1 MSSPASLSYEQA
13 PPFSLPLRFFL
24 SAPLFAAAA
33 GGLLLWQ
40 GEAVFASRWMPAT
53 LAITH
58 LITVGFML
66 MVMLGG
72 LLQVLPVVVGVQLVA
87 VRRLGPLL
95 HAALVVGAV
104 LLPLAFLRGSPWM
117 FSLAGALLGCCVL
130 LFLLA
135 AWRGVLRVAQNSAA
149 VLGIRLSLFGLGVT
163 AALGA
168 ALALGLGAGWPL
180 PYLALTDLHA
190 AWGLAAWAG
199 MLLAALS
206 YLVVPMFQLTPAYA
220 PRFPALLLGSV
231 AVGVGAWSLGMVLDA
246 AGWLTIAAAALALAG
261 TAYAGYTLRL
271 LAQRRRAR
279 RDSSLY
285 FWWLG
290 LATALPAAAMPLL
303 AMGFP
308 ALAARSEWA
317 LAFGVLLGVG
327 GFMSVMSGMLY
338 KIVPFLAWLH
348 LQDLGRARRK
358 VPAMGTLLP
367 EAGMKRHLNCHLLAV
382 GLLLSAVVWPAGLAR
397 VAGLALLCSGFC
409 LFANLWGAALA
420 YRRAAAEI
428 AKTAA
433 AVGDDRR

>member
-1 MSSPASLSYEQA
+1 MSSPAPLSYEQA

-33 GGLLLWQ
+33 GGLLLWE
-40 GEAVFASRWMPAT
+40 GSAVFASRWMPAT

-117 FSLAGALLGCCVL
+117 FSLAGAVLGCCVL

-135 AWRGVLRVAQNSAA
+135 AWRGVLRVAQSSAA

-220 PRFPALLLGSV
+220 PRFPALMLGSV

-290 LATALPAAAMPLL
+290 LATALPAVAMPLL

-358 VPAMGTLLP
+358 VPAMGALLP

-382 GLLLSAVVWPAGLAR
+382 GLLLSAVVWPVGLAR
-397 VAGLALLCSGFC
+397 VAGLALLCSGLC
-409 LFANLWGAALA
+409 LFANLCGAALA

-433 AVGDDRR
+433 EVGDDRR